1 MGFHITD
8 MQLNVLFQTWQTN
21 YHIYAP
27 RNFSGGGRF
36 SDTDCIRYGKIEH
49 ADEIVFDKKSDYSFK
64 EVLTPVSQTLF
75 FFTEGQ
81 TKEADFPQKGAVIF
95 LRSCDLYAL
104 KRLDDMYLHNGPADY
119 YYQHLRDNIKIVLM
133 GCEHSFENCFCV
145 SMGTNVSTKYDM
157 SIDRQPDGT
166 YLVDCKD
173 EAWVKQ
179 LVQAGCEQQEVIP
192 AHVTENQVTVQVPE
206 NLTAEVAKSTMW
218 EEYNSRCINCGR
230 CNFVCPTCTCFTMQD
245 LFYNENGK
253 VGEREKISVEDQ
265 QILQAAAILHDVAIK
280 YCKEHYNGDA
290 SQNNQKQVVSILVT
304 RFLESANYLPSYV
317 PKIIELVNCHHDY
330 DKPKNKLL
338 QLLMEADLI
347 VNCYENRPDY
357 KKAEYIKKIFQTDGG
372 KELMALCLK
381 KEME

>member
-104 KRLDDMYLHNGPADY
+104 KRLDDMYLHNSPADY

-166 YLVDCKD
+166 YLESDRCVSCGACVKACKKKSVEALKPVNFRPQRD
-173 EAWVKQ
+173 ER
-179 LVQAGCEQQEVIP
+179 
-192 AHVTENQVTVQVPE
+192 
-206 NLTAEVAKSTMW
+206 
-218 EEYNSRCINCGR
+218 RCIGCGE
-230 CNFVCPTCTCFTMQD
+230 CVLACPNAAWTRSEKKYYRLTLLGRT
-245 LFYNENGK
+245 GK
-253 VGEREKISVEDQ
+253 KNPRLGEDFIKWVDED
-265 QILQAAAILHDVAIK
+265 
-280 YCKEHYNGDA
+280 
-290 SQNNQKQVVSILVT
+290 SII
-304 RFLESANYLPSYV
+304 
-317 PKIIELVNCHHDY
+317 KIILNTYDY
-330 DKPKNKLL
+330 VK
-338 QLLMEADLI
+338 
-347 VNCYENRPDY
+347 
-357 KKAEYIKKIFQTDGG
+357 EYIDPNAPGG
-372 KELMALCLK
+372 KEHIGYIVDRTGFEEFKRWALRDVTLPEIAEVMTPMYWK
-381 KEME
+381 GITY